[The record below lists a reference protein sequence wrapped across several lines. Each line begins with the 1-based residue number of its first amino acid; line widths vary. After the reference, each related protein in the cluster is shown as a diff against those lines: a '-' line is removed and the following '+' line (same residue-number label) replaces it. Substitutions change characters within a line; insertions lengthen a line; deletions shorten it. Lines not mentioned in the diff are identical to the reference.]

1 MANPIRVVALT
12 GLSGTG
18 KTSVAELFQRR
29 NPKTV
34 FLMPSLT
41 RAAFQEF
48 GVKTEKDKA
57 KLSKDK
63 ESELQ
68 QFLLDYFI
76 RHTKE
81 QLRTLKGS
89 GYEYLVVQRSV
100 TDYLAYISKDIPVTL
115 YSTHLLTQKAANW
128 LTSVKPLQVF
138 FPYPAPW
145 MKDGQGEDDGFRG
158 ASIDKN
164 YLKDLAVEEI
174 IWHRRLKD
182 ACSNPNRNPL
192 TRFGFDEN
200 MVYLSDA
207 KDYSVEQRVA
217 QIEKVLNVQTRPNF
231 AL

>member
-57 KLSKDK
+57 QLSKDK

-68 QFLLDYFI
+68 QFLVDYFI

-89 GYEYLVVQRSV
+89 GYQYLVVQRSV
-100 TDYLAYISKDIPVTL
+100 IDYLAYISKDIPVTL
-115 YSTHLLTQKAANW
+115 YSTHLLTQRATAW
-128 LTSVKPLQVF
+128 LTAVKPLQVF

-158 ASIDKN
+158 ASADKN
-164 YLKDLAVEEI
+164 YLKDLAVEEA

-182 ACSNPNRNPL
+182 ACATTRNPL
-192 TRFGFDEN
+192 NRYSFDAN
-200 MVYLSDA
+200 MLYLSA
-207 KDYSVEQRVA
+207 SKDTSVEQRVA
-217 QIEKVLNVQTRPNF
+217 QIERSLNVQTRPNF